1 MSQALG
7 RKGSIGKAAR
17 GPGRQADQPELR
29 VSGATG
35 RCGQGARKG
44 KGMARSARRPGRQ
57 AQVTRLL
64 LAGGAAGAA
73 LLLACASVGTP
84 PGGPPDKEP
93 PKILQVKPE
102 SGAVVPNWKSSV
114 VIQYD
119 GVIDEMPGSGS
130 AGSMSGLAKQI
141 LLSPVSGPVK
151 VSWHRSSISVKP
163 KEGWKRR
170 VYRLEILPGIMDL
183 RRNRSDS
190 AKTVLFSTG
199 PEIGHARIGGIA
211 LKWIDQTV
219 LLRALIEAV
228 PLPDSVGYLTM
239 ADSGGQFNLTNLQP
253 GRYIVYAT
261 ADENNDRRRGL
272 REAYD
277 SALVTLDSSSN
288 VALFTFPHDT
298 VPPRPRTATYVDSIS
313 VRVEFSHALEPA
325 APLDTAHVRVLE
337 LPDSSPVPIARM
349 LTQKQFDSLATAAAA
364 ARQKADS
371 AAAAARDT
379 TRRPQMVH
387 DTSGRPNIH
396 PTVPPGPAV
405 PPPAPPPPPPPQR
418 AGPGRAAAPAKSYVD
433 TTLVKQL
440 LAQRP
445 IPSDKIVIRL
455 VHPLKPETRY
465 VVRIIGATNL
475 IGKEGD
481 GDIGFTVPKPVARDS
496 TQRARGDTTHHAPR
510 TPP

>member
-141 LLSPVSGPVK
+141 LLSPVRGAVK
-151 VSWHRSSISVKP
+151 VDWHRSSISVKP

-183 RRNRSDS
+183 RRNRLDS

-211 LKWIDQTV
+211 LKWIEQTI
-219 LLRALIEAV
+219 LARALIEAV
-228 PLPDSVGYLTM
+228 PLPDSAGYLTM

-261 ADENNDRRRGL
+261 ADENGDRRRGV

-277 SALVTLDSSSN
+277 STEVTLDSSSN

-298 VPPRPRTATYVDSIS
+298 VPPRPRAATSLDSTT
-313 VRVEFSHALEPA
+313 VRVEFTQALDPTA
-325 APLDTAHVRVLE
+325 SFDTAHVHVLE
-337 LPDSSPVPIARM
+337 LPDSTPVATTQV
-349 LTQKQFDSLATAAAA
+349 LTQRQFDSLTNA
-364 ARQKADS
+364 ARAKADS
-371 AAAAARDT
+371 AARAKGDSGA
-379 TRRPQMVH
+379 VH
-387 DTSGRPNIH
+387 DTSHAPKIRP
-396 PTVPPGPAV
+396 A
-405 PPPAPPPPPPPQR
+405 APPPPRSPAR
-418 AGPGRAAAPAKSYVD
+418 APVD
-433 TTLVKQL
+433 
-440 LAQRP
+440 
-445 IPSDKIVIRL
+445 
-455 VHPLKPETRY
+455 
-465 VVRIIGATNL
+465 
-475 IGKEGD
+475 
-481 GDIGFTVPKPVARDS
+481 
-496 TQRARGDTTHHAPR
+496 
-510 TPP
+510 

>member
-29 VSGATG
+29 VSCATG

-141 LLSPVSGPVK
+141 LLSPVRGAVK
-151 VSWHRSSISVKP
+151 VDWHRSSISVKP

-170 VYRLEILPGIMDL
+170 VYRLEILPGITDL

-190 AKTVLFSTG
+190 GKTVLFSTG

-261 ADENNDRRRGL
+261 ADENSDRRRGL

-277 SALVTLDSSSN
+277 SALVTLDSSTN

-313 VRVEFSHALEPA
+313 VRVEFSQALDPA

-387 DTSGRPNIH
+387 DTAGRPNIH
-396 PTVPPGPAV
+396 PTLPPGPPV
-405 PPPAPPPPPPPQR
+405 PPPAPPPPPPPPPPPQR

-433 TTLVKQL
+433 SALVKQL

-455 VHPLKPETRY
+455 VHTLKPETRY

-475 IGKEGD
+475 IGKKGD
-481 GDIGFTVPKPVARDS
+481 GAVGFSVPKPVVRDS
-496 TQRARGDTTHHAPR
+496 TQRA
-510 TPP
+510 